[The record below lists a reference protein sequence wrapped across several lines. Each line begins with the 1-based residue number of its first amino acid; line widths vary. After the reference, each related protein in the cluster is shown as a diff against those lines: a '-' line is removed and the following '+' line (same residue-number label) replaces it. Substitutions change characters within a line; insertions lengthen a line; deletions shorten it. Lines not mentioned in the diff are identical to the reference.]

1 MCVPWRGTI
10 TRSLRDV
17 LSITSDSVA
26 SSAAENR
33 LLDLRGLSHFVS
45 SENTKAMTEADNQ
58 SVAPSNGAPPMDL
71 PEPHFDQTAVAAAH
85 PVQPLPGERP
95 RRRKQL
101 VFIGLIVLVLIVAA
115 VTTLGFFIASWQR
128 ADASAA
134 PVADVPTA
142 TPAQAAQS
150 QTGPSVQR
158 SQTVSIP
165 AKPRVERPGNSRQA
179 RSVVIAEPGKPVA
192 RRVGVINYGHS
203 QSSRQP

>member
-1 MCVPWRGTI
+1 MSVLARGTI

-33 LLDLRGLSHFVS
+33 LLDRYARSHFVS
-45 SENTKAMTEADNQ
+45 SENTKTMTEADNQ
-58 SVAPSNGAPPMDL
+58 SVAPANSAPPMDL

-85 PVQPLPGERP
+85 PVQPLPDERP
-95 RRRKQL
+95 RRRKRL
-101 VFIGLIVLVLIVAA
+101 AFIGLVGLVLIIATM
-115 VTTLGFFIASWQR
+115 TTLGFFIASWQR
-128 ADASAA
+128 SDASAA
-134 PVADVPTA
+134 PVADVPSA

-150 QTGPSVQR
+150 QTGPGVQR

-165 AKPRVERPGNSRQA
+165 AKPRVERPSNSRA
-179 RSVVIAEPGKPVA
+179 GRSLVIAEHGNPVA

-203 QSSRQP
+203 HSSDQP